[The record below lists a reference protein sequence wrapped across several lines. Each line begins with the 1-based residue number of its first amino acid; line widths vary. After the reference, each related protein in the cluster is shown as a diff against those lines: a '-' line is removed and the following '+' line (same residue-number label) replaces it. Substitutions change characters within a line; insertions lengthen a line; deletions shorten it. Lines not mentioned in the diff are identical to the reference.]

1 MLHRTFFILALDTAM
16 LALVCVLE
24 CLDLT
29 GLEIHQWLGF
39 VLCPLILI
47 HATLQYRWFT
57 TQFQKL
63 LRKGFSV
70 ASKNVVL
77 NTLLLVMMSAV
88 LSSGLLAS
96 RQITS
101 LFGEYFGSV
110 KVWREIHGWLNFTV
124 VVLVGLHLGLNW
136 DWLVAV
142 LTRRAMET
150 PADAGTSRQSSAPA
164 TQLRAGNLLRTS
176 GRGLGVVL
184 AVLLSATVV
193 YFVMGLLIVTPHA
206 RTEIQSPTALSSAAS
221 ASKNQLIPEPRPIW
235 FSHGVEQLSV
245 TFGLVV
251 LCVLIGRY
259 VLRLRL

>member
-1 MLHRTFFILALDTAM
+1 MLTYLVLALDTAM

-24 CLDLT
+24 CMDLT

-39 VLCPLILI
+39 ALCPLILI
-47 HATLQYRWFT
+47 HATLQYQWFI

-63 LRKGFSV
+63 LRKGFSW

-88 LSSGLLAS
+88 LLSGLLAS

-101 LFGEYFGSV
+101 IFGEQFGSV
-110 KVWREIHGWLNFTV
+110 HVWREIHGWLNFTV

-136 DWLVAV
+136 DWLMAV
-142 LTRRAMET
+142 LRRRAVET
-150 PADAGTSRQSSAPA
+150 PADAGISRQSNAPV
-164 TQLRAGNLLRTS
+164 TQPRTENLLRAS

-184 AVLLSATVV
+184 TVLLSATVV

-206 RTEIQSPTALSSAAS
+206 RKEIQSPNGLSVAAS
-221 ASKNQLIPEPRPIW
+221 ASNNQLIPQPRPIW
-235 FSHGVEQLSV
+235 LSHGVEQLSV
-245 TFGLVV
+245 TVGLVV
-251 LCVLIGRY
+251 LVGLIGRY
-259 VLRLRL
+259 VFRLRL